1 MGCLF
6 GENQI
11 KTMGNIDDETLHIP
25 AENPIIAMSPVVVVN
40 TFHVTLVI
48 PM

>member
-11 KTMGNIDDETLHIP
+11 KTMGHIDDETLHIP
-25 AENPIIAMSPVVVVN
+25 AENPTIAMSPVVVVN
-40 TFHVTLVI
+40 TLHVIPVI